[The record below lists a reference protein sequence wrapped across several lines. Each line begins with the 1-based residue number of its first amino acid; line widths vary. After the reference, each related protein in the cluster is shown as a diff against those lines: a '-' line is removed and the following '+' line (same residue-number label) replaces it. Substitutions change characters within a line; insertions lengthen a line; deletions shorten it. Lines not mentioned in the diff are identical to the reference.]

1 MILSLLKA
9 AGMKVAS
16 AVMNGFANAAAN
28 II

>member
-16 AVMNGFANAAAN
+16 AVMNWFAKAAARN
-28 II
+28 P